1 MADNKNSYVPFRE
14 SKLTRILKE
23 SLGGNSKTVMIACV
37 SAERK
42 FYEETLNTLK
52 YSTLAKKIKNKGIK
66 HNIKTISKEEI
77 PNHKPCISKEPSSE
91 F

>member
-1 MADNKNSYVPFRE
+1 MPFRD

-37 SAERK
+37 SSEKR

-52 YSTLAKKIKNKGIK
+52 YSSIARKIKNKGIK
-66 HNIKTISKEEI
+66 HNLKVISK
-77 PNHKPCISKEPSSE
+77 
-91 F
+91 